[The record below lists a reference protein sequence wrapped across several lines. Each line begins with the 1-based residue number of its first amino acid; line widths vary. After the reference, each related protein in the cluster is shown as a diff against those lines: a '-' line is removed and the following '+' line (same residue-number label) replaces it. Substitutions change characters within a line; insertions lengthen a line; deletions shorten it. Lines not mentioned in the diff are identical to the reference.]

1 MVGIDISDRSIKV
14 AEVSEGQSQHIVSV
28 CWSSLPPGALQRGIV
43 QNAPLIIE
51 AITQAF
57 QKCSPVPVKKR
68 SVIASIPEV
77 RSFVRVLELPAMAEE
92 ELDEAI
98 KWAVRQHIPFDL
110 ERMYIDWEPV
120 GEPDLSGRRQVL
132 VGAAQ
137 RDVVNP
143 LLEVLEAAG
152 LRVTALELEAQAI
165 VRSLLPLDRRGVQ
178 GVLIVD
184 LGATT
189 TNIIYVNAGS
199 LRFSTS
205 IEVGGDTLTWQ
216 LAGSLHLQPAVADEK
231 KAEIGLRQQQDQDVA
246 TALRIATL
254 ELARKVEKVVREVG
268 TQEGSQQA
276 VREIL
281 LAGGAANLP
290 GIIEIFAEIF
300 PGIPIQMG
308 NPWTNLVR
316 EEEKSFQMSPQDASH
331 FATALGLAL
340 RQDVST

>member
-1 MVGIDISDRSIKV
+1 MIGIDISDRSIKV
-14 AEVSEGQSQHIVSV
+14 AEVSSGASQHILSV

-43 QNAPLIIE
+43 QDAPLVIE
-51 AITQAF
+51 AIKEAF
-57 QKCSPVPVKKR
+57 QKCSPVPIKHR

-77 RSFVRVLELPAMAEE
+77 KSFVRVLELPAMAEQE
-92 ELDEAI
+92 MDEAI
-98 KWAVRQHIPFDL
+98 QWAVRQHIPFDI

-120 GEPDLSGRRQVL
+120 GEADLSGRRQVL

-143 LLEVLEAAG
+143 FLEVLEAAG
-152 LRVTALELEAQAI
+152 LRVSALELEAQAI
-165 VRSLLPLDRRGVQ
+165 VRSLLPLDRRGVE

-189 TNIIYVNAGS
+189 TNIIYVNAGA

-205 IEVGGDTLTWQ
+205 IELGGDALTMQ

-231 KAEIGLRQQQDQDVA
+231 KAEVGLRQQQDQDVA
-246 TALRIATL
+246 AALRVATL
-254 ELARKVEKVVREVG
+254 DLARRVEVVSREVG
-268 TQEGSQQA
+268 TQEGSQHA

-290 GIIEIFAEIF
+290 GIIEMFAEVF

-316 EEEKSFQMSPQDASH
+316 EDEKSFHLSPQDASH

-340 RQDVST
+340 RQDVAL